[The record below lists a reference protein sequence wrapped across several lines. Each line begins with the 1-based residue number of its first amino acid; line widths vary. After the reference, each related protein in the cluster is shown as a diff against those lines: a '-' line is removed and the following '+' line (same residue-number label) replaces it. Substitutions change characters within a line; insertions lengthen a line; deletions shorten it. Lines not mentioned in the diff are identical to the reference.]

1 MRGLRTKAMMLERSD
16 FMKAAKNDLPD
27 KIEMPS
33 QPEKLFACRFR
44 LHSSTPAVS
53 VSRWT

>member
-1 MRGLRTKAMMLERSD
+1 MLERSD

>member
-16 FMKAAKNDLPD
+16 FMKAAKNDSPD

-33 QPEKLFACRFR
+33 QPENLFVCGFR
-44 LHSSTPAVS
+44 LHSSSPVVS